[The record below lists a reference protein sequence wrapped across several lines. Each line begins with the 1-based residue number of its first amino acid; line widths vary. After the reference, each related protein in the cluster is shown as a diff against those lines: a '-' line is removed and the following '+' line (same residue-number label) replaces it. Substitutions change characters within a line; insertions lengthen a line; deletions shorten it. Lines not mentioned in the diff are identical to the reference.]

1 LFWPWVI
8 LGSLC
13 TLLMWMLPG
22 EETVPYHLA
31 WIGIATAYG
40 LETWPRF
47 RTVFSIATFTV
58 ATGAILV
65 VRAATGVIAWQ
76 ETAEIPLMSI
86 LMLLMV
92 WHVLRRQLALAA
104 LTEMVDRERSRA
116 TQRERLSRMTSHEMR
131 TPATIAMG
139 YVDLLLV
146 QEQDSDRRADL
157 EVVIDE
163 LERLILASDRLVR
176 MLWIPD
182 QDGLQEVDL
191 DGLLADTAERW
202 SVLADRDWKV
212 TSSSG
217 LQYCSL
223 DRIRACLDTLIEN
236 AVRYTNEGD
245 VVRLISF
252 VRDGHL
258 MVGVADSGPG
268 LEPGVAASINEMR
281 EDASV
286 AATFTAADPKAQTGL
301 GLGLVREAVA
311 ARGGKILAGRSDDG
325 GASVLMVL
333 PTGDREAV
341 SASWPEGHPT
351 VHGEPEPTASLHLDG
366 TYR

>member
-1 LFWPWVI
+1 
-8 LGSLC
+8 
-13 TLLMWMLPG
+13 
-22 EETVPYHLA
+22 
-31 WIGIATAYG
+31 
-40 LETWPRF
+40 
-47 RTVFSIATFTV
+47 
-58 ATGAILV
+58 
-65 VRAATGVIAWQ
+65 
-76 ETAEIPLMSI
+76 
-86 LMLLMV
+86 
-92 WHVLRRQLALAA
+92 
-104 LTEMVDRERSRA
+104 MVDRERSRA

-146 QEQDSDRRADL
+146 QEQDVDRRADL
-157 EVVIDE
+157 EVVLDE

-182 QDGLQEVDL
+182 QDGQQEVDL
-191 DGLLADTAERW
+191 DRLLAETAERW

-212 TSSSG
+212 TSASG

-223 DRIRACLDTLIEN
+223 DRIRACLDTLVEN

-252 VRDGHL
+252 ERDGNL

-286 AATFTAADPKAQTGL
+286 AATFTAADPKSQTGL

-311 ARGGKILAGRSDDG
+311 ARGGKILAGRSDEG

-333 PTGDREAV
+333 PTDDRVGTSKKRPEDQQDSDREPV
-341 SASWPEGHPT
+341 PT
-351 VHGEPEPTASLHLDG
+351 PSLHLDG
-366 TYR
+366 SYR

>member
-1 LFWPWVI
+1 
-8 LGSLC
+8 
-13 TLLMWMLPG
+13 MWLLPG
-22 EETVPYHLA
+22 EETVPYHVA

-58 ATGAILV
+58 VTGAILV

-92 WHVLRRQLALAA
+92 WHVLRRQLALSA
-104 LTEMVDRERSRA
+104 LTDMVDRERRRA

-146 QEQDSDRRADL
+146 QEEDADRRADL
-157 EVVIDE
+157 EVVVDE

-182 QDGLQEVDL
+182 QDGLQDVDL
-191 DGLLADTAERW
+191 DALLTETAERW

-212 TSSSG
+212 TSSAG
-217 LQYCSL
+217 VQKCSL
-223 DRIRACLDTLIEN
+223 DRVRACLDTLVEN

-252 VRDGHL
+252 ERGGNL

-286 AATFTAADPKAQTGL
+286 AATLTVADPKAQTGL

-311 ARGGKILAGRSDDG
+311 ARGGKILAGRSDEG
-325 GASVLMVL
+325 GASVLMIL
-333 PTGDREAV
+333 PTGEGEKV
-341 SASWPEGHPT
+341 SDEWANNHQAPPRPSS
-351 VHGEPEPTASLHLDG
+351 TAPSLHLDG